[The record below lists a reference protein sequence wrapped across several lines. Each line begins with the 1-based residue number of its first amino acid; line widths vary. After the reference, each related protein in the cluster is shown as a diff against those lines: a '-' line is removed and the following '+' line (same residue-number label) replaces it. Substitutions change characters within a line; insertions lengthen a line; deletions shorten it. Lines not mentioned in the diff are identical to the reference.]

1 MKKTR
6 VKMMKTL
13 YLGMSVLDIRKTL
26 LYEFWCGYIKPKYGD
41 SAKLCYTDTDSL
53 IIYIKTEDFLNIFPM
68 MLIDGLI
75 HLTMIKIM
83 KDRFQ

>member
-13 YLGMSVLDIRKTL
+13 YLGMSVLDMETVQNFVTRILIAL
-26 LYEFWCGYIKPKYGD
+26 LFILKPK
-41 SAKLCYTDTDSL
+41 
-53 IIYIKTEDFLNIFPM
+53 IFLNIFPM